1 MDGKDERFGRG
12 RWWKMEEQRN
22 HTYRSYTIV
31 DWIRIKE
38 VDGLHHLVH
47 HVSLG
52 CHRDTNDLVACLGI
66 TVPRVY
72 IVHIECVHSTYRVC
86 TVVCIV
92 YFAAY
97 QEP

>member
-1 MDGKDERFGRG
+1 
-12 RWWKMEEQRN
+12 MEELRK

-31 DWIRIKE
+31 DWIHIKE
-38 VDGLHHLVH
+38 VDGLRHLVR